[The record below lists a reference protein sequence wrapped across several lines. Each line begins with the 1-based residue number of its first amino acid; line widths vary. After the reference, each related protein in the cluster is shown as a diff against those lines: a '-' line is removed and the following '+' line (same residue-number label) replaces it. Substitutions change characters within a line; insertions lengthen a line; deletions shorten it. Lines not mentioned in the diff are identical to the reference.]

1 MKKLL
6 EAFNIDDFE
15 YDEGSE
21 KLSKSNVNKIIDS
34 NIAKANNI

>member
-6 EAFNIDDFE
+6 EAFNINDFE
-15 YDEGSE
+15 YDDSE

-34 NIAKANNI
+34 NIAKVNNI